1 MGFSSSR
8 QLQRGEA
15 GMIRQM
21 VKIGM
26 ALLVGAGAVEAAP
39 SAEKILQQVGA
50 AFVGLNDCTALL
62 VAKVEAPDVVLPDTK
77 LRFYYKR
84 PNRTKLD
91 VLENQLFLMP
101 KGEALQVL
109 LGFGD
114 PTSQIRK
121 NSRAEWIK
129 TVPLNGRVN
138 HVIKL
143 VPQAANSPVRCYYVW
158 IDAQRYTVSQL
169 RLYPRAGGEWRI
181 QVTHARV
188 ANRFWLPIQAV
199 LVVTSA
205 GTPPATLTFTFRDYQ
220 INTGLSEAIFR
231 GQS

>member
-1 MGFSSSR
+1 
-8 QLQRGEA
+8 
-15 GMIRQM
+15 
-21 VKIGM
+21 M
-26 ALLVGAGAVEAAP
+26 ALLLGAAAAAAAP
-39 SAEKILQQVGA
+39 SADKILQQVGA

-84 PNRTKLD
+84 PHRTKLE

-129 TVPLNGRVN
+129 TVPLNGRTN

-143 VPQAANSPVRCYYVW
+143 VPQAANSPMRCYYVW

-169 RLYPRAGGEWRI
+169 RLYPKAGGEWRI

-188 ANRFWLPIQAV
+188 ANRFWLPSQAV
-199 LVVTSA
+199 LKVASE
-205 GTPPATLTFTFRDYQ
+205 GTPPATLTFIFQDYK
-220 INTGLSEAIFR
+220 INTGLSEAVFQPR
-231 GQS
+231 S

>member
-1 MGFSSSR
+1 MFRWIARIGITFLLGSAV
-8 QLQRGEA
+8 A
-15 GMIRQM
+15 G
-21 VKIGM
+21 
-26 ALLVGAGAVEAAP
+26 P
-39 SAEKILQQVGA
+39 SPEKILRQVGA
-50 AFVGLNDCTALL
+50 AFAGLNDCTSLL
-62 VAKVEAPDVVLPDTK
+62 VAKVDAPDVVLPDTK

-114 PTSQIRK
+114 PTSQLRK
-121 NSRAEWIK
+121 NSHAEWIK
-129 TVPLNGRVN
+129 TAPLNRRMN

-143 VPQAANSPVRCYYVW
+143 TPQAANSLMRCYYVW

-181 QVTHARV
+181 KVTHTRV
-188 ANRFWLPIQAV
+188 ANKFWLPSQAV
-199 LVVTSA
+199 VTVTSEGA
-205 GTPPATLTFTFRDYQ
+205 PPATLTFTFSDYR

-231 GQS
+231 TKS